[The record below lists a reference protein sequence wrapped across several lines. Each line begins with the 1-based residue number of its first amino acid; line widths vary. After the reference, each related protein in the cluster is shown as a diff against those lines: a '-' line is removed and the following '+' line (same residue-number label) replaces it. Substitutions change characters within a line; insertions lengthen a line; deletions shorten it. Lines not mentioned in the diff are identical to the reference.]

1 MWAKLLFNK
10 NCFESMIFHQNLS
23 ERAEERNNC
32 WFYSWSTALQQID
45 FQIFF
50 VEISSFSCVKQITVK
65 CETKRKLVLAL
76 SGETAAL
83 KEKLNM
89 NMKYRLEGETDF
101 SVTFQ
106 KFEISF
112 LSMVHLNCEE
122 GNCRLLCQYSINI
135 STQISFQN

>member
-1 MWAKLLFNK
+1 
-10 NCFESMIFHQNLS
+10 MIFHQNLS

-32 WFYSWSTALQQID
+32 WFCSWSTALQQID
-45 FQIFF
+45 FQIFL

-76 SGETAAL
+76 SRETAAL
-83 KEKLNM
+83 EEKLNM

-112 LSMVHLNCEE
+112 LSMVHLNWEE